1 MSDDFFGQLC
11 FFVLVDVPTIER
23 GDQVCK
29 FNTRTKRVRLA
40 TVHCDYSDCEDN
52 IAQFK
57 ALNREFGQTV
67 HAEFSFRE
75 IM

>member
-1 MSDDFFGQLC
+1 MSDDIFGQLC

-23 GDQVCK
+23 GVGV
-29 FNTRTKRVRLA
+29 NTLTARTKRVRLA
-40 TVHCDYSDCEDN
+40 TIHCDRSDCEDN
-52 IAQFK
+52 IKQFK
-57 ALNREFGQTV
+57 ALNREFGDTV

>member
-1 MSDDFFGQLC
+1 MSDDIFGQLC

-23 GDQVCK
+23 GVDVC
-29 FNTRTKRVRLA
+29 TLTARTKRVRLA
-40 TVHCDYSDCEDN
+40 TIHCDRSDCEDN
-52 IAQFK
+52 IKQFK
-57 ALNREFGQTV
+57 ALNREFGDIV